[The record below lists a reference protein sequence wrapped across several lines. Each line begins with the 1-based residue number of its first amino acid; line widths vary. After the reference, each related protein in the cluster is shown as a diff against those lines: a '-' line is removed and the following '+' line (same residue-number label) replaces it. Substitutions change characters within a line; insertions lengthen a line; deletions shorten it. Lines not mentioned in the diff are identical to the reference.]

1 MRLLHISD
9 WHLGKTVRQRS
20 RDDDFD
26 AVLAEITGIARAARP
41 DLIVHTGDL
50 FDSYRPGAP
59 DLARCLRALRDLS
72 EVAPVVVVAGNH
84 DSPVLLEALDFAV
97 TAFGTSPSKGGVPRL
112 KFVARA
118 RHPRDGGI
126 LGYPARDGE
135 QRIRLAALPFIHQ
148 NRFLDEFA
156 SPATATRDYVRHLR
170 EVQAELQRGLL
181 DGCQP
186 ERDILVFAAHLYV
199 EGAIPSYTERPVEI
213 SDTYLTEASALPAVA
228 YAALG
233 HIHRPQ
239 AITRGGITA
248 RYAGSPLQLDFGE
261 AGEEKS
267 VVVVDADPGR
277 PVRVELVPLHAGR
290 QLADFT
296 GTLEELRARAAQ
308 IGDAFVRAV
317 IVSEHPIPNLAVA
330 AKDAA
335 PRATFVAI
343 EPRCT
348 ASQVTV
354 LERADAEGDE
364 PDLPDLFREYL
375 VSRAPGG
382 ADADGILATF
392 TGLLADTTSE
402 APGIF
407 REEALLRQA
416 LGEEH
421 PQQQPGTSPL
431 IPVQEPPQGA
441 PAAAAGR
448 QA

>member
-1 MRLLHISD
+1 
-9 WHLGKTVRQRS
+9 
-20 RDDDFD
+20 
-26 AVLAEITGIARAARP
+26 
-41 DLIVHTGDL
+41 
-50 FDSYRPGAP
+50 
-59 DLARCLRALRDLS
+59 
-72 EVAPVVVVAGNH
+72 
-84 DSPVLLEALDFAV
+84 
-97 TAFGTSPSKGGVPRL
+97 
-112 KFVARA
+112 
-118 RHPRDGGI
+118 
-126 LGYPARDGE
+126 
-135 QRIRLAALPFIHQ
+135 
-148 NRFLDEFA
+148 
-156 SPATATRDYVRHLR
+156 
-170 EVQAELQRGLL
+170 VQSELQRGLL

-186 ERDILVFAAHLYV
+186 DRDILVFAAHLYV

-213 SDTYLTEASALPAVA
+213 SDTYLTEASALPAVS

-239 AITRGGITA
+239 AITRGGMTA

-290 QLADFT
+290 RLADFT
-296 GTLEELRARAAQ
+296 GTLEDLRARAAQ

-317 IVSEHPIPNLAVA
+317 IASEQPIPNLAAA

-343 EPRCT
+343 EPRCA

-375 VSRAPGG
+375 AGRAPAG
-382 ADADGILATF
+382 AVADDILATF
-392 TGLLADTTSE
+392 TGLLADITSE
-402 APGIF
+402 APGTF

-421 PQQQPGTSPL
+421 PQQQGTSLL
-431 IPVQEPPQGA
+431 IPVQEPSQGA
-441 PAAAAGR
+441 PVAATGR